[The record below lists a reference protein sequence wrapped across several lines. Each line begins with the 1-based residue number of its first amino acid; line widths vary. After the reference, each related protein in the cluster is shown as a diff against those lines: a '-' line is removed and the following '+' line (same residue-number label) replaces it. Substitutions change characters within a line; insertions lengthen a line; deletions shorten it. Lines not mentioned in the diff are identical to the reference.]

1 MWEQFCDGSS
11 NAKQGNSQGNGL
23 NGFQNWALIRQT
35 ANTQK
40 DKILID
46 ILYFEQLVNKMKM
59 INVVQ

>member
-1 MWEQFCDGSS
+1 MAAVMLNRAVARVMVSMASRTGRSFV
-11 NAKQGNSQGNGL
+11 KQL
-23 NGFQNWALIRQT
+23 K
-35 ANTQK
+35 TQK